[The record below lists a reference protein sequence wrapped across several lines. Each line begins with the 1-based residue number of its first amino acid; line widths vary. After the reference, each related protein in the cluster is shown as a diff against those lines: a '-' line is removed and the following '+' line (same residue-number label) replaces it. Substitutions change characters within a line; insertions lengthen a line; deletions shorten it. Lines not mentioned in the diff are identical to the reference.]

1 MNVIYGVNDPYPLKQ
16 YSMNYQQVVSVCSHT
31 GLVILLVA
39 GYSANNATYNNPPQP
54 ETKVIVVKTAEK
66 PV

>member
-1 MNVIYGVNDPYPLKQ
+1 
-16 YSMNYQQVVSVCSHT
+16 MNYQQVVSVCSHT

-39 GYSANNATYNNPPQP
+39 GYSANNAAHTATPQP
-54 ETKVIVVKTAEK
+54 ETKVIVVKTAEM

>member
-1 MNVIYGVNDPYPLKQ
+1 
-16 YSMNYQQVVSVCSHT
+16 MNYQQVVSVCSHS

-39 GYSANNATYNNPPQP
+39 GYSANNASYNTTSQP
-54 ETKVIVVKTAEK
+54 ETKVIVVRTAEK